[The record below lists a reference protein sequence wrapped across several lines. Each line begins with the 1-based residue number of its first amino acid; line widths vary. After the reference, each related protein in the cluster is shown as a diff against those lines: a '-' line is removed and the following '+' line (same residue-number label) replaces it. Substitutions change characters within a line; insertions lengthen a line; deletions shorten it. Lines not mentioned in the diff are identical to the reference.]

1 LINSGKIEVTHKL
14 EDEKDR
20 RIDKQSTNTSILND
34 AKENNKGIVDFE
46 AKNAEKSIFELDN

>member
-1 LINSGKIEVTHKL
+1 MINSGKIEVTHKL